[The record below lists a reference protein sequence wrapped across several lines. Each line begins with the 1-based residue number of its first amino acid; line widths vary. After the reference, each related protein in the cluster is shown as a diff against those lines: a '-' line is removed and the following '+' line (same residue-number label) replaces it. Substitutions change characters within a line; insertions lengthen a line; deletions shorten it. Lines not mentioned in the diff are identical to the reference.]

1 MKILIPPSEGKA
13 KIKPKEIRF
22 SETNFPF
29 ERSVKQVVR
38 LLNLIDNE
46 DLRSIYGT
54 SQEKAEL
61 FHRQNED
68 IFKSRCN

>member
-13 KIKPKEIRF
+13 KIKPQEIKF
-22 SETNFPF
+22 SDTNFVF

-46 DLRSIYGT
+46 DCSLHKI
-54 SQEKAEL
+54 A
-61 FHRQNED
+61 
-68 IFKSRCN
+68 